1 MSNIQ
6 KPDTEIT
13 DIIGFIQKGG
23 NVEPLLKDVFL
34 IKVPV
39 AGLDYID
46 NIDEIFSKIEVGD
59 KLGLFREATNEY
71 DKHAILVK
79 YRGEKIGY
87 VPRKDNYVVSKLMD
101 GGKHLY
107 GVVDSI
113 GVDEV
118 YENYQFKFIN
128 FKIFLNDY

>member
-23 NVEPLLKDVFL
+23 NVKPFLKDIFL
-34 IKVPV
+34 IKVNV

-46 NIDEIFSKIEVGD
+46 DIDEIFPKIEVGD
-59 KLGLFREATNEY
+59 RLELFRESTNEY

-87 VPRKDNYVVSKLMD
+87 VPRKDNYVLSKLMD

-107 GVVDSI
+107 GVVVSI
-113 GVDEV
+113 GIDEV
-118 YENYQFKFIN
+118 YENYQFRFIN
-128 FKIFLNDY
+128 FKIFLKDH

>member
-6 KPDTEIT
+6 KPDSDIT
-13 DIIGFIQKGG
+13 TIIDHIQKGG
-23 NVEPLLKDVFL
+23 KIQPFLKDIFL
-34 IKVPV
+34 IELYV
-39 AGLDYID
+39 AGLDYIE
-46 NIDEIFSKIEVGD
+46 NIDEILSKIEVGD
-59 KLGLFREATNEY
+59 RLELIREASNEY

-87 VPRKDNYVVSKLMD
+87 VPRKDNYVLSKLMD

-107 GVVDSI
+107 GVIDSF

-118 YENYQFKFIN
+118 YENYPFRFIN

>member
-23 NVEPLLKDVFL
+23 NVKPFLKDIFL
-34 IKVPV
+34 IKVHV

-46 NIDEIFSKIEVGD
+46 NIDEIFPKIKVGD
-59 KLGLFREATNEY
+59 KLGLFREASNEY

-79 YRGEKIGY
+79 YHGEKIGY
-87 VPRKDNYVVSKLMD
+87 VPKKDNYVLSKLMD
-101 GGKHLY
+101 AGKHLY

-113 GVDEV
+113 GVEEV
-118 YENYQFKFIN
+118 YENHQFKFIN
-128 FKIFLNDY
+128 FKIFLNDC

>member
-23 NVEPLLKDVFL
+23 NVKPFLKDIFL
-34 IKVPV
+34 ITVHV

-46 NIDEIFSKIEVGD
+46 NIDEIFPKIKVGD

-79 YRGEKIGY
+79 YHGEKIGY
-87 VPRKDNYVVSKLMD
+87 VPKKDNYVLSKLMG

-118 YENYQFKFIN
+118 YENHQFKFIN
-128 FKIFLNDY
+128 FKIFLNDC